1 MILPNCVNVCSLP
14 NKIDPVTQTT
24 CCLNCFLLQHTST
37 CRQLHKILVLCEDDQ
52 GRSLTDTLM
61 TIYNKSIY
69 TAPLCLLVVRALV
82 TICMSNRALSHFML
96 YTCATSQKRLKYWSF
111 VKGLLLGG
119 VFVKVNLLSGR
130 NTKAH
135 IIASEGSISHEAKG
149 QPISMFQIK
158 SNQVLF

>member
-1 MILPNCVNVCSLP
+1 MFVPYLI
-14 NKIDPVTQTT
+14 K
-24 CCLNCFLLQHTST
+24 ST
-37 CRQLHKILVLCEDDQ
+37 LLHKLHVVWTVLFYNIPSHVGSFIRYLWFVKMTKADH
-52 GRSLTDTLM
+52 SLTHSWQYTIKVSTLHRCVFWL
-61 TIYNKSIY
+61 SEHLSPF
-69 TAPLCLLVVRALV
+69 ACQ
-82 TICMSNRALSHFML
+82 NRALSHFML